1 MTAGPVLLATSHGTS
16 DPAGQRAVLAL
27 VDAVAAAAPQLTV
40 RGGYVDVQ
48 SPDAP
53 SCLRALAAG
62 SAPVESAPAESS
74 ATESAPAESASADS
88 ASTDSAP
95 AESAPAESAPA
106 ESAPTKS
113 AASQSALTESAAAE
127 SVAAALARPVV
138 IVPLLLSAGY
148 HVRVDLAEAAD
159 GAAQPV
165 RVTGALG
172 PDLRLARILAARLR
186 EIGLRPDDT
195 VVLAA
200 AGSTD
205 TAAVA
210 DCHAMAG
217 RLAAVLGRP
226 VTVGFISA
234 AEPRLADAVL
244 TARAGA
250 SARVGASGRVVVATY
265 LLAPGYFAG
274 LAERCG
280 ADAVSRPLLV
290 DGEAPPAD
298 LVDVVIDRYSAIA
311 RLELALAGLPWSFSP
326 GRTD

>member
-1 MTAGPVLLATSHGTS
+1 MTAAPVLLATSHGTS

-27 VDAVAAAAPQLTV
+27 VDAVAAAAPHLTV

-48 SPDAP
+48 RPDVP
-53 SCLRALAAG
+53 RCLSALAAETG
-62 SAPVESAPAESS
+62 P
-74 ATESAPAESASADS
+74 
-88 ASTDSAP
+88 
-95 AESAPAESAPA
+95 
-106 ESAPTKS
+106 
-113 AASQSALTESAAAE
+113 AAE
-127 SVAAALARPVV
+127 ADRPVV

-148 HVRVDLAEAAD
+148 HVRVDLAEAAA
-159 GAAQPV
+159 GAGQPV

-172 PDLRLARILAARLR
+172 PDWRLARILAGRLH
-186 EIGLRPDDT
+186 EIGLGPDDT

-205 TAAVA
+205 AGAVA
-210 DCHAMAG
+210 DCHAMGG
-217 RLAAVLGRP
+217 RLAAVLDRP

-234 AEPRLADAVL
+234 AQPRLADAVL

-250 SARVGASGRVVVATY
+250 PGRVVVATY

-290 DGEAPPAD
+290 DGEAPPTE
-298 LVDVVIDRYSAIA
+298 LIDVVIDLYSSVA
-311 RLELALAGLPWSFSP
+311 RLELALAGLPWSFSR
-326 GRTD
+326 GSID

>member
-1 MTAGPVLLATSHGTS
+1 MIGVPVRPAPVRTAPTGGAPVLLATSHGTS

-27 VDAVAAAAPQLTV
+27 VDAVAAAAPELTV

-48 SPDAP
+48 SPDVP
-53 SCLRALAAG
+53 TCLTSIAA
-62 SAPVESAPAESS
+62 
-74 ATESAPAESASADS
+74 D
-88 ASTDSAP
+88 
-95 AESAPAESAPA
+95 
-106 ESAPTKS
+106 
-113 AASQSALTESAAAE
+113 AAN
-127 SVAAALARPVV
+127 RPVV

-148 HVRVDLAEAAD
+148 HVRVDLAEAAAEA
-159 GAAQPV
+159 GQPV

-172 PDLRLARILAARLR
+172 PDPRLARILADRLQ
-186 EIGLRPDDT
+186 EIDLQPADT

-205 TAAVA
+205 ANAVA
-210 DCHAMAG
+210 DCHAVG
-217 RLAAVLGRP
+217 GQLAAVLGRA

-250 SARVGASGRVVVATY
+250 SGRVVVATY

-274 LAERCG
+274 LAENCG

-290 DGEAPPAD
+290 DGGAPPRQ
-298 LVDVVIDRYSAIA
+298 LVDVVLDLYASAS
-311 RLELALAGLPWSFSP
+311 RLEQALAGLPWSFSS
-326 GRTD
+326 RS